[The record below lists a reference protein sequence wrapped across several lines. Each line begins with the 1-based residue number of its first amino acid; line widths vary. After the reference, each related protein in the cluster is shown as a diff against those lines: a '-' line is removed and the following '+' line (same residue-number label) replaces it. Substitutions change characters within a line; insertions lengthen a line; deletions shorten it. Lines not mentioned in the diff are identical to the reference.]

1 MFPPGRDAA
10 ICVLLQVKARAV
22 PSGLAT
28 SQSGSQLRSLNQQHQ
43 HSLET
48 YQKCNF
54 SGPVPDELN
63 QKLRGVV
70 QSILQLAL
78 QVVLQSTPVNFLD
91 YHSFP

>member
-1 MFPPGRDAA
+1 M
-10 ICVLLQVKARAV
+10 L
-22 PSGLAT
+22 SSLAT